1 MLIQWQGLSPLE
13 ATWEDVSYMK
23 TEFLD
28 FNLED
33 KVVFM
38 IQIGASKEK
47 KFEGKQQERFS
58 RQKKNIRSRKGRT
71 KLLGEEW
78 SK

>member
-23 TEFLD
+23 TEFPN

-33 KVVFM
+33 KVAFNGGG
-38 IQIGASKEK
+38 IDT
-47 KFEGKQQERFS
+47 
-58 RQKKNIRSRKGRT
+58 NKGIE
-71 KLLGEEW
+71 GEETRG
-78 SK
+78 